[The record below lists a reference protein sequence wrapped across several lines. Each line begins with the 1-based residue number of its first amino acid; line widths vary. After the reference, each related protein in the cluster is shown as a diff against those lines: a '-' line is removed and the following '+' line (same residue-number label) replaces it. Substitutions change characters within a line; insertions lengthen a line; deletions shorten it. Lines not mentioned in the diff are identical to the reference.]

1 MGIKKLKLLH
11 MNWGNKLILVFIVFG
26 GMISYMVYRCMQTPV
41 NLVSEQ
47 YYKDELAYQQVIDGT
62 KQANALSGKVGLA
75 MVPAGIRVDLP
86 QEMRGKPVKG
96 MIFFYCPS
104 DVASDRRIPL
114 GMGTTGEQEIVKG
127 MVPIGHYTVKV
138 SWETGGV
145 HYFMEQPFVI
155 Q

>member
-1 MGIKKLKLLH
+1 

-62 KQANALSGKVGLA
+62 KLANALSGKVELA
-75 MVPAGIRVDLP
+75 LVPAGIRVGLP
-86 QEMRGKPVKG
+86 QEMRGRPVKG

-104 DVASDRRIPL
+104 DVTRDRRIPL
-114 GMGTTGEQEIVKG
+114 GMGTTGEQEIGKG
-127 MVPIGHYTVKV
+127 VVSSGHYMVKV

-145 HYFMEQPFVI
+145 NYFMEQPFVI